1 MKVGKVVMLRL
12 ISGTTLSRLTRL
24 VWAVLLLQLL
34 SCGPGPDTS
43 PPRAI
48 TYTFDAP
55 TRELIR
61 LLAQKAKSSEY
72 QDFDRNFKG
81 ILVPES
87 LLPYEP
93 FVLGLSTESKIPAVL
108 LLDAPWVQRY
118 GVAGWLYELERTD
131 IFDRSELVESVA
143 EAFSVSLTHITG
155 QKDKQL
161 VAVPT
166 YIKGNILFYRQD
178 ILNRYNLT
186 APRTWEELRTICRK
200 ILPQEKSLKYGLL
213 IHSTNTL
220 NDFYPIF
227 WGFGGRVNND
237 DGQFVLAEKPNAEAF
252 VAALK
257 MLVAMQG
264 SIIPGPGALKQFDP
278 GGSLRQAFFQ
288 GQTLFMINWSTRMQD
303 LGDLITKGVDQ
314 PPGKLTNISQV
325 GVAPIPAQAGHPHRY
340 SNIGSF
346 GWAVN
351 RFSVTDPVVIEHAK
365 QFIKVVAGEKFQL
378 LAAETMGQVPSLIRV
393 LKQVTNKEV
402 LQVYNDTF
410 AQKDMVM
417 RPRPHSRRINNVLE
431 KVLDEA
437 LYGRLTP
444 EAALAGAIAELKKDQ
459 TPN

>member
-1 MKVGKVVMLRL
+1 MKQIAGEFC
-12 ISGTTLSRLTRL
+12 
-24 VWAVLLLQLL
+24 VLLCLL
-34 SCGPGPDTS
+34 CLGCGPSPDIS

-61 LLAQKAKSSEY
+61 LLAQKAKSPAY
-72 QDFDRNFKG
+72 KDFDRNFKG
-81 ILVPES
+81 LLVPES

-118 GVAGWLYELERTD
+118 GVAGWLYELERTKV
-131 IFDRSELVESVA
+131 FDRTELVPAVA
-143 EAFSVSLTHITG
+143 EAFSVSLAHITAREG
-155 QKDKQL
+155 TQL

-166 YIKGNILFYRQD
+166 HIKGNILFYRRD
-178 ILNRYNLT
+178 ILKRYNLEP
-186 APRTWEELRTICRK
+186 PRTWDELRAICRK
-200 ILPQEKSLKYGLL
+200 VLPLEKSLKYGLL

-220 NDFYPIF
+220 NDFYPIL
-227 WGFGGRVNND
+227 WGFGGRVSD
-237 DGQFVLAEKPNAEAF
+237 DAGQFVLPQKTNAEAF

-257 MLVAMQG
+257 ELIAMQG
-264 SIIPGPGALKQFDP
+264 SMMPGPGALQQFDP
-278 GGSLRQAFFQ
+278 SGSLRQAFYQ
-288 GQTLFMINWSTRMQD
+288 GQTLFMINWSTRMKD
-303 LGDLITKGVDQ
+303 LNDLIAKGQGQ
-314 PPGKLTNISQV
+314 PPGSLTNFSQV
-325 GVAPIPAQAGHPHRY
+325 GVAPIPAKAGHPHRY

-365 QFIKVVAGEKFQL
+365 QFIGLVADEQFQL

-393 LKQVTNKEV
+393 LEKVTNKEV

-431 KVLDEA
+431 KALDAA
-437 LYGRLTP
+437 LYGRQTP
-444 EAALAGAIAELKKDQ
+444 EAALAGAIADLKKDQ
-459 TPN
+459 TSD

>member
-1 MKVGKVVMLRL
+1 MARLRPA
-12 ISGTTLSRLTRL
+12 TTVWRLTRV

-34 SCGPGPDTS
+34 GCGPSPDTT

-55 TRELIR
+55 TRELIG
-61 LLAQKAKSSEY
+61 LLAQKAKSSVY
-72 QDFDRNFKG
+72 QNFDRNFKG

-93 FVLGLSTESKIPAVL
+93 FVLGLSTESKIPTVL

-118 GVAGWLYELERTD
+118 GVAGWLYELERTKV
-131 IFDRSELVESVA
+131 FNRLELVKSVA
-143 EAFSVSLTHITG
+143 DAFSVSLTQITG

-178 ILNRYNLT
+178 ILKRYNLA

-200 ILPQEKSLKYGLL
+200 VLPQEKSLKYGLL

-227 WGFGGRVNND
+227 WGFGGQVTGD
-237 DGQFVLAEKPNAEAF
+237 DGQFVLPEKPNADAF

-257 MLVAMQG
+257 ALIAMQG
-264 SIIPGPGALKQFDP
+264 SIIPGPATRKQFDP

-288 GQTLFMINWSTRMQD
+288 GQTLFMINWSTRMKD
-303 LGDLITKGVDQ
+303 LSDLIAKGPGQ
-314 PPGKLTNISQV
+314 PPGSLTSIGQV
-325 GVAPIPAQAGHPHRY
+325 GVAPIPSQAGHPHRY
-340 SNIGSF
+340 SNMGSF

-351 RFSVTDPVVIEHAK
+351 RFAVTDPVVIEHAK
-365 QFIKVVAGEKFQL
+365 QFIEVVADEQFQL
-378 LAAETMGQVPSLIRV
+378 LAAETMGQVPSLKRA
-393 LKQVTNKEV
+393 LDKVTNKEV

-410 AQKDMVM
+410 AQKDMIL

-431 KVLDEA
+431 KVLDEV
-437 LYGRLTP
+437 LYGRQTP
-444 EAALAGAIAELKKDQ
+444 EAALAWAITELKKDQ
-459 TPN
+459 TPD

>member
-1 MKVGKVVMLRL
+1 MSRLRAA
-12 ISGTTLSRLTRL
+12 TTVLRLTRL

-34 SCGPGPDTS
+34 GCGPSPDTS

-61 LLAQKAKSSEY
+61 LLAGKAKSSVY

-118 GVAGWLYELERTD
+118 GVAGWLYELERTKV
-131 IFDRSELVESVA
+131 FNRSELVPSVA
-143 EAFSVSLTHITG
+143 EAFSVSLAHITG
-155 QKDKQL
+155 QKEKQL

-166 YIKGNILFYRQD
+166 NIKGNILFYRQD
-178 ILNRYNLT
+178 ILKRYNL
-186 APRTWEELRTICRK
+186 APPRTWDELRAICRK
-200 ILPQEKSLKYGLL
+200 VLPQEKSLKYGLL
-213 IHSTNTL
+213 IHSINTL

-227 WGFGGRVNND
+227 WGFGGQVNND
-237 DGQFVLAEKPNAEAF
+237 DGQFVLPEKPNAEAF

-257 MLVAMQG
+257 ALIVMQG

-288 GQTLFMINWSTRMQD
+288 GQTLFMVNWSTRMKD
-303 LGDLITKGVDQ
+303 LGDLMAKKPGP
-314 PPGKLTNISQV
+314 PPGSLTSFSQV
-325 GVAPIPAQAGHPHRY
+325 GVVPIPAQAGHPHRY

-365 QFIKVVAGEKFQL
+365 QFIGLVADEQFQL
-378 LAAETMGQVPSLIRV
+378 LAAETMGQVPSLIRA
-393 LKQVTNKEV
+393 LKKVTNKEV

-417 RPRPHSRRINNVLE
+417 RPRPHNRRINNVLE

-437 LYGRLTP
+437 LYGRQTP
-444 EAALAGAIAELKKDQ
+444 EAALAWAIAELKKDQ
-459 TPN
+459 NLD

>member
-1 MKVGKVVMLRL
+1 MSHLRP
-12 ISGTTLSRLTRL
+12 TTTALRLTRV
-24 VWAVLLLQLL
+24 VWAVLFLQMLG
-34 SCGPGPDTS
+34 CGPSPDVS
-43 PPRAI
+43 PPRPI

-55 TRELIR
+55 TRELIG
-61 LLAQKAKSSEY
+61 LLAEKAKSPIY

-93 FVLGLSTESKIPAVL
+93 FVLGLSTESKIPTVL

-118 GVAGWLYELERTD
+118 GVAGWLHELERTD
-131 IFDRSELVESVA
+131 IFDRSELVPSVA

-155 QKDKQL
+155 HKGKQL

-178 ILNRYNLT
+178 ILKRHNL
-186 APRTWEELRTICRK
+186 APPRTWEELRAICRRV
-200 ILPQEKSLKYGLL
+200 LAQEKSLKYGLL

-227 WGFGGRVNND
+227 WGFGGRVNGD
-237 DGQFVLAEKPNAEAF
+237 DGQFVLPDKPNAEAF
-252 VAALK
+252 VAALNA
-257 MLVAMQG
+257 LIAMQG
-264 SIIPGPGALKQFDP
+264 SIIPGPAALKQFDP

-288 GQTLFMINWSTRMQD
+288 GQTLFMINWSTRMKD
-303 LGDLITKGVDQ
+303 LGDLIAKGGGQ
-314 PPGKLTNISQV
+314 PPGSLTSFSQV

-340 SNIGSF
+340 TNIGSF

-365 QFIKVVAGEKFQL
+365 QFIGVVAGEQFQL
-378 LAAETMGQVPSLIRV
+378 LAAETIGQVPSLV
-393 LKQVTNKEV
+393 SALKKVTNKEV

-410 AQKDMVM
+410 AQKDMVL
-417 RPRPHSRRINNVLE
+417 RPRPHSRRINSVLE

-437 LYGRLTP
+437 LYGRQTP
-444 EAALAGAIAELKKDQ
+444 EAALAWAIAELKKEQ
-459 TPN
+459 TPE

>member
-1 MKVGKVVMLRL
+1 MSRLRPANTVL
-12 ISGTTLSRLTRL
+12 RLTRV
-24 VWAVLLLQLL
+24 VWAVLLMQLL
-34 SCGPGPDTS
+34 GCGPSPDTS

-61 LLAQKAKSSEY
+61 LLAERAKSPVY
-72 QDFDRNFKG
+72 QDFDRSFKG

-118 GVAGWLYELERTD
+118 GVAGWLHELERTD
-131 IFDRSELVESVA
+131 IFDRSKLAPSVA

-155 QKDKQL
+155 QKGKQL

-178 ILNRYNLT
+178 ILKRHNL
-186 APRTWEELRTICRK
+186 APPRTWEDLRAICRK
-200 ILPQEKSLKYGLL
+200 VLPQEKSLKYGLL

-227 WGFGGRVNND
+227 WGFGGQVNSD
-237 DGQFVLAEKPNAEAF
+237 DGQFVLPEKPNTEAF

-257 MLVAMQG
+257 ALIAMQG

-288 GQTLFMINWSTRMQD
+288 GQTLFMINWSTRMKD
-303 LGDLITKGVDQ
+303 LGDLMAKGAGQ
-314 PPGKLTNISQV
+314 PPGSLTSFSQV
-325 GVAPIPAQAGHPHRY
+325 GVAPIPAQADHPHRY
-340 SNIGSF
+340 ANIGSF

-351 RFSVTDPVVIEHAK
+351 RFSVTDPLVIEHAK
-365 QFIKVVAGEKFQL
+365 QFIGVVAGEQFQL
-378 LAAETMGQVPSLIRV
+378 LAAETMGQVPSLV
-393 LKQVTNKEV
+393 SALEKVTNQEV

-410 AQKDMVM
+410 AQKDMVL
-417 RPRPHSRRINNVLE
+417 RPRPYNRRINSVLE
-431 KVLDEA
+431 KVLDET
-437 LYGRLTP
+437 LYGRQTP

-459 TPN
+459 TFD

>member
-1 MKVGKVVMLRL
+1 MKQIAGEFC
-12 ISGTTLSRLTRL
+12 
-24 VWAVLLLQLL
+24 VLLCLL
-34 SCGPGPDTS
+34 CLGCGPSPDIS

-61 LLAQKAKSSEY
+61 LLAQKAKSPAY
-72 QDFDRNFKG
+72 KDFDRNFKG
-81 ILVPES
+81 LLVPES

-118 GVAGWLYELERTD
+118 GVAGWLYELERTKV
-131 IFDRSELVESVA
+131 FDRTELVPAVA
-143 EAFSVSLTHITG
+143 EAFSVSLAHITAREG
-155 QKDKQL
+155 TQL

-166 YIKGNILFYRQD
+166 HIKGNILFYRRD
-178 ILNRYNLT
+178 ILKRYNLEP
-186 APRTWEELRTICRK
+186 PRTWDELMAICRK
-200 ILPQEKSLKYGLL
+200 VLPLEKSLKYGLL

-220 NDFYPIF
+220 NDFYPIL
-227 WGFGGRVNND
+227 WGFGGRVSD
-237 DGQFVLAEKPNAEAF
+237 DAGQFVLPQKTNAEAF

-257 MLVAMQG
+257 ELIAMQG
-264 SIIPGPGALKQFDP
+264 SMMPGPGALQQFDP
-278 GGSLRQAFFQ
+278 SGSLRQAFYQ
-288 GQTLFMINWSTRMQD
+288 GQTLFMINWSTRMKD
-303 LGDLITKGVDQ
+303 LNDLIAKGQGQ
-314 PPGKLTNISQV
+314 PPGSLTNFSQV
-325 GVAPIPAQAGHPHRY
+325 GVAPIPAKAGHPHRY

-365 QFIKVVAGEKFQL
+365 QFIGLVADEQFQL

-393 LKQVTNKEV
+393 LEKVTNKEV

-431 KVLDEA
+431 KALDAA
-437 LYGRLTP
+437 LYGRQTP
-444 EAALAGAIAELKKDQ
+444 EAALAGAIADLKKDQ
-459 TPN
+459 TSD

>member
-1 MKVGKVVMLRL
+1 MP
-12 ISGTTLSRLTRL
+12 RLTLTTTVLHLTR
-24 VWAVLLLQLL
+24 VIWAVLLLQLL
-34 SCGPGPDTS
+34 GCGPSPDIS
-43 PPRAI
+43 SPRAI

-55 TRELIR
+55 TRELIG
-61 LLAQKAKSSEY
+61 LLAQKAKSSVY
-72 QDFDRNFKG
+72 KDFDRNFKG

-93 FVLGLSTESKIPAVL
+93 FVLGLSTESKIPTVL

-118 GVAGWLYELERTD
+118 GVAGWLYELERTK
-131 IFDRSELVESVA
+131 IFDRSELVPAVA
-143 EAFSVSLTHITG
+143 EAFSVSLAHITG
-155 QKDKQL
+155 RPGKQL

-178 ILNRYNLT
+178 ILKRYNL
-186 APRTWEELRTICRK
+186 APPRTWEELRAICRK
-200 ILPQEKSLKYGLL
+200 VLPQEKSLKYGML

-227 WGFGGRVNND
+227 WGFGGQVNND
-237 DGQFVLAEKPNAEAF
+237 DGQFVLPQKTNAEAF
-252 VAALK
+252 AAALK
-257 MLVAMQG
+257 TLIAMQG
-264 SIIPGPGALKQFDP
+264 SIIPGPGAMKQFDP

-288 GQTLFMINWSTRMQD
+288 GQALFMINWSTRMKD
-303 LGDLITKGVDQ
+303 LSDLIAKGPGQ
-314 PPGKLTNISQV
+314 PPGSLTSFSQV

-351 RFSVTDPVVIEHAK
+351 RFAVTDPVVTEHAK
-365 QFIKVVAGEKFQL
+365 QFIGLVADEQFQL
-378 LAAETMGQVPSLIRV
+378 LAAETMGQVPSLIRA
-393 LKQVTNKEV
+393 LKKVTNTEV

-410 AQKDMVM
+410 GQKDMVM

-437 LYGRLTP
+437 LYGRQTP
-444 EAALAGAIAELKKDQ
+444 EAALALAIAELKNDQ
-459 TPN
+459 APD

>member
-1 MKVGKVVMLRL
+1 MVTPRL
-12 ISGTTLSRLTRL
+12 KSATAITRLTRV
-24 VWAVLLLQLL
+24 VWAVVLLQLL
-34 SCGPGPDTS
+34 GCGPSPDAS

-55 TRELIR
+55 TRELSR
-61 LLAQKAKSSEY
+61 LLAQKAKSSVY
-72 QDFDRNFKG
+72 QDFDRTFKG

-93 FVLGLSTESKIPAVL
+93 FVLGLSTESKIPTVL

-118 GVAGWLYELERTD
+118 GVAGWLHELERTD
-131 IFDRSELVESVA
+131 IFDRSELAPSVA

-155 QKDKQL
+155 QKGKQL

-178 ILNRYNLT
+178 ILKRYNL
-186 APRTWEELRTICRK
+186 APPRTWEDLRAICRK
-200 ILPQEKSLKYGLL
+200 VLPQEKALKYGLL

-227 WGFGGRVNND
+227 WGFGGQVTSD
-237 DGQFVLAEKPNAEAF
+237 DGLFVLPEKPNAEAF

-257 MLVAMQG
+257 ALIAMQG
-264 SIIPGPGALKQFDP
+264 SIMPGPGAWKQFDP

-288 GQTLFMINWSTRMQD
+288 GQTLFMINWSTRMKD
-303 LGDLITKGVDQ
+303 LGDLMAKGPGQ
-314 PPGKLTNISQV
+314 PPGSLTSFSQI
-325 GVAPIPAQAGHPHRY
+325 GVTPIPAQAGHPHRY

-351 RFSVTDPVVIEHAK
+351 RFSVNDPVVIEHAK
-365 QFIKVVAGEKFQL
+365 QFIGVVAGEQFQL
-378 LAAETMGQVPSLIRV
+378 LAAETMGQVPSLVRA
-393 LKQVTNKEV
+393 LKKVTNKEV

-437 LYGRLTP
+437 LYGRQTP
-444 EAALAGAIAELKKDQ
+444 EAALAWAIAELKKDQ
-459 TPN
+459 TSD